1 MAWPILLLAR
11 ELDVGGSERQV
22 TLIAKALDRS
32 RFEPHVGCFRPGG
45 LRGRELEAA
54 GVPIAHFPVYSFAS
68 PRALSGA
75 LQLARFIRD
84 RRIRLVHTFDYPLT
98 VFAVPLAHLFTRAV
112 VISSQRSHREL
123 IPRGY
128 LNLVRMTDRMVDA
141 IVVNCEFVRRHVESD
156 EGLPPSQVQ
165 LCYNGI
171 DLDEFRPPQHRG
183 GDDIVI
189 GVVCALRPEKDL
201 PALLESFANV
211 RRKRPRLKL
220 AIVGSGPM
228 LEALQSQARA
238 VGVYEYCTFGAA
250 TDNVAE
256 WLHRIDIFVLPSRSE
271 ALSNSLMEAMA
282 CGCCAV
288 ASNVGGN
295 PELIRDGENGLLFQA
310 GNVPALTAAL
320 ERVIDNEPLRNK
332 LAAAAQQSIRE
343 RFSIRSSADRMADIY
358 SSLIEP
364 RVRSAGAA

>member
-11 ELDVGGSERQV
+11 ELDVGGSERQM

-32 RFEPHVGCFRPGG
+32 RFEPHVGCFRSGG

-54 GVPIAHFPVYSFAS
+54 GVPIAHFPVHSFAS
-68 PRALSGA
+68 PRAVSGA

-84 RRIRLVHTFDYPLT
+84 HRIRLVHTFDYPLT

-112 VISSQRSHREL
+112 VVSSQRSHREL

-128 LNLVRMTDRMVDA
+128 LKMVRMTDRMVDA
-141 IVVNCEFVRRHVESD
+141 IVVNCEFVRRHLEHD

-171 DLDEFRPPQHRG
+171 DLDEFRPPENGG

-211 RRKRPRLKL
+211 RRTRPRLKL
-220 AIVGSGPM
+220 AIVGGGPM
-228 LEALQSQARA
+228 LEALQARA
-238 VGVYEYCTFGAA
+238 RALGVHEHCTFAQA
-250 TDNVAE
+250 TDKVAE
-256 WLHRIDIFVLPSRSE
+256 WLRRMDIFVLPSRSE

-282 CGCCAV
+282 CGCCSV

-320 ERVIDNEPLRNK
+320 ERVIDNEPLRKK
-332 LAAAAQQSIRE
+332 LATTAPQSIRE
-343 RFSIRSSADRMADIY
+343 KFSIRSSADRMADIY